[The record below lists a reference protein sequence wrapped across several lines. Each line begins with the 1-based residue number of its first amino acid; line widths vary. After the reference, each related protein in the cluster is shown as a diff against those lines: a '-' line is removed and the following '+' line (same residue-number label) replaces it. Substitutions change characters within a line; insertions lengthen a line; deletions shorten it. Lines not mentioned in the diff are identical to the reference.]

1 MKYSLDSLPF
11 SNSFARLPDAYYS
24 RVAPT
29 PFESPARLLHFNA
42 RLADELGLDPAVQHD
57 PRFLAAFSGRE
68 LLAGMEPIAMLYA
81 GHQFGHYVR
90 QLGDGRAILL
100 GEISAGH
107 GKRWEL
113 QLKGSGQT
121 PYSRAGDGRAVLRS
135 SIREYLAG
143 EALHGLGIPTTR
155 ALCLVGADDEVYR
168 EQIETGAMITRVA
181 PSHVRFGSFEVFY
194 YREQYDRIGTLA
206 DYVIDTHYPEFAG
219 APDRHFK
226 FLETVIARTA
236 RLLAQWQAVGF
247 AHGVMNTDN
256 MSILGLTLD
265 YGPYG
270 FLEGYNPGF
279 ICNHSDHHGRYAFDR
294 QPAVGLFNLSCLAQ
308 TLLPL
313 IELEAAQ
320 AALAR
325 YWDEFTAHYHAL
337 MAAKIGAAN
346 SDARTLAL
354 LDELLAQMQQSS
366 VDYTLLFRALGEVE
380 RDTDMPVT
388 TLRDRF
394 IDRERFDHWL
404 SDYRHWL
411 RANARP
417 DPERRVAMM
426 QVNPKYILRNYL
438 AQIAIDQAGRG
449 DCSEIDALFTVLAAP
464 FDEHPGFEH
473 YANPPP
479 EWAGAIQVSCSS

>member
-24 RVAPT
+24 RVPPT
-29 PFESPARLLHFNA
+29 PFESPARLLHVNTRVA
-42 RLADELGLDPAVQHD
+42 EQLGLDPAVQHD
-57 PRFLAAFSGRE
+57 PRFLAAFSGRQ
-68 LLAGMEPIAMLYA
+68 LLPGMEPIAMLYA

-100 GEISAGH
+100 GEISTARG
-107 GKRWEL
+107 GRWEL

-143 EALHGLGIPTTR
+143 EALHGLGIPSTR
-155 ALCLVGADDEVYR
+155 ALCLIGTDDEVYR

-194 YREQYDRIGTLA
+194 YREQYDRIGALA
-206 DYVIDTHYPEFAG
+206 DYVIDMHYPELAG
-219 APDRHFK
+219 APDRYLK

-270 FLEGYNPGF
+270 FLDAYNPGF

-294 QPAVGLFNLSCLAQ
+294 QPEIGLFNLSCLAQ

-313 IELEAAQ
+313 IEVEAAQ
-320 AALAR
+320 AALGR
-325 YWDEFTAHYHAL
+325 YWDEFTAHYHTL

-380 RDTDMPVT
+380 RDSDLPVT
-388 TLRDRF
+388 RLRDRF

-404 SDYRHWL
+404 SDYRIWL
-411 RANARP
+411 RADGRA
-417 DPERRVAMM
+417 DPERRAAM
-426 QVNPKYILRNYL
+426 QQANPKYILRNYL
-438 AQIAIDQAGRG
+438 AQIAIDKAERG
-449 DCSEIDALFTVLAAP
+449 DCSEIDALLTVLAAP